1 MIDLSPEMAVV
12 VLFGL
17 VVIGVLLGFPLA
29 FVLGGVTVTVGLLLF
44 GVDATA
50 WIAYSRIFKI
60 MTNYILLAV
69 PGFIFMGVM
78 LGNSG
83 LTEKMFS
90 SLYVW
95 LGGLRGGLAIVTVIT
110 GTILAATVGII
121 GASVTAL
128 AIIALPEMIKR
139 GYSKSLASG
148 AVCAGGSLGI
158 LIPPS
163 IMLVV
168 YGPMAVISVG
178 KLFFAAFLPGFLLS
192 ALYIGYIAVYSFT
205 RPNVAPAM
213 PPEERAV
220 PLLKKIIDLLTALV
234 PPAALIMAVLGSIF
248 MGVATP
254 TEAAGVGAVAATLLA
269 VANRRFNLSVLKE
282 VSRQTLIISAMVMA
296 IGATAYAFVGIFI
309 RAGGEEAV
317 TQIIMGAPG
326 GKWGVFAMIMF
337 MVFLLGYFID
347 WLGILFI
354 VVPIITPIGL
364 ALGFDKLWFAM
375 MICVNLQTSFM
386 TPPFAYAIFYLRGA
400 ADPSLGVT
408 TGDIIRGVIPFVI
421 LVLVGLGLLIAF
433 PQIILWLPGQMI
445 TGFR

>member
-139 GYSKSLASG
+139 GYSKSLAAGS
-148 AVCAGGSLGI
+148 VCAGGSLGI

-192 ALYIGYIAVYSFT
+192 ALYMAYITVYSFT

-213 PPEERAV
+213 PPEDRAV
-220 PLLKKIIDLLTALV
+220 PWLKKIIDLLTALV

-269 VANRRFNLSVLKE
+269 VANRRFNRSVLKE
-282 VSRQTLIISAMVMA
+282 TARQTLIISAMVMA

-354 VVPIITPIGL
+354 VVPIITPIGKE
-364 ALGFDKLWFAM
+364 LGFDPLWFAM

>member
-17 VVIGVLLGFPLA
+17 IVIGVLFGFPLA

-50 WIAYSRIFKI
+50 WIVYSRVYKI
-60 MTNYILLAV
+60 ITNYVLLAV
-69 PGFIFMGVM
+69 PGFVFMGVM
-78 LGNSG
+78 LGYSG
-83 LTEKMFS
+83 LTERMFS
-90 SLYVW
+90 SLHVW
-95 LGGLRGGLAIVTVIT
+95 LGGLRGGLAVVTVLT

-128 AIIALPEMIKR
+128 AIIALPEMVKR
-139 GYSKSLASG
+139 GYSKSLAAG
-148 AVCAGGSLGI
+148 AVCAGGTLGI

-168 YGPMAVISVG
+168 YGPMAMISVG
-178 KLFFAAFLPGFLLS
+178 KLFFAAFLPGFMLS
-192 ALYIGYIAVYSFT
+192 AMYCIYIAVHSFIK
-205 RPNVAPAM
+205 PEIGPAV
-213 PPEERAV
+213 PVEERAV
-220 PLLKKIIDLLTALV
+220 PLLKKISGLLTALV

-269 VANRRFNLSVLKE
+269 VANRRFNFSMLKE
-282 VSRQTLIISAMVMA
+282 TARQTLIISAMVLA

-309 RAGGEEAV
+309 RAGGAEAA

-326 GKWGVFAMIMF
+326 GKWGIFAAIMF
-337 MVFLLGYFID
+337 VVFILGYFID

-354 VVPIITPIGL
+354 IVPIITPIGA
-364 ALGFDKLWFAM
+364 ALGFDELWFAM
-375 MICVNLQTSFM
+375 MICVNLQTSFL

-408 TGDIIRGVIPFVI
+408 TGDIIRGVIPFVLLI
-421 LVLVGLGLLIAF
+421 VVGLGLLIAF
-433 PQIILWLPGQMI
+433 PQIILWLPGLMI
-445 TGFR
+445 TGF

>member
-12 VLFGL
+12 VFFGL
-17 VVIGVLLGFPLA
+17 VVIGVMLGFPLA

-83 LTEKMFS
+83 LTERMFS

-139 GYSKSLASG
+139 GYSKSLAAGS
-148 AVCAGGSLGI
+148 VCAGGTLGI

-192 ALYIGYIAVYSFT
+192 ALYIAYIAVYSFT
-205 RPNVAPAM
+205 RPNVAPALA
-213 PPEERAV
+213 PEERAV

-282 VSRQTLIISAMVMA
+282 TARQTLIISAMVLA
-296 IGATAYAFVGIFI
+296 IGATAYAFVGVFI

-326 GKWGVFAMIMF
+326 GKWGVFAIIMF
-337 MVFLLGYFID
+337 IVFLLGYFID
-347 WLGILFI
+347 WMGILFI
-354 VVPIITPIGL
+354 VVPIITPIGD

-375 MICVNLQTSFM
+375 MICVNLQTSFL

-408 TGDIIRGVIPFVI
+408 TGDIIRGVFPFVFLI
-421 LVLVGLGLLIAF
+421 LIALGLLIAF

-445 TGFR
+445 RGF

>member
-17 VVIGVLLGFPLA
+17 VVIGVMLGFPLA
-29 FVLGGVTVTVGLLLF
+29 FVLGGVTVTMGFLLF

-50 WIAYSRIFKI
+50 WIAYSRIYKI
-60 MTNYILLAV
+60 ITNYILLAV
-69 PGFIFMGVM
+69 PGFVFMGVM
-78 LGNSG
+78 LGYSG
-83 LTEKMFS
+83 LTERMFS

-95 LGGLRGGLAIVTVIT
+95 LGGLRGGLAIVTVLT

-128 AIIALPEMIKR
+128 AIIALPEMVKR
-139 GYSKSLASG
+139 GYSKTLASG
-148 AVCAGGSLGI
+148 AVCAGGTLGI

-178 KLFFAAFLPGFLLS
+178 KLFFAAFLPGLLLS
-192 ALYIGYIAVYSFT
+192 ALYIGYIAVHSFM
-205 RPNVAPAM
+205 RPEIAPAVA
-213 PPEERAV
+213 PEERAV
-220 PLLKKIIDLLTALV
+220 PLLKKITDLLIALV

-269 VANRRFNLSVLKE
+269 VANRRFNLDVLKE
-282 VSRQTLIISAMVMA
+282 TARQTLIISAMVLA
-296 IGATAYAFVGIFI
+296 IGATAYAFVGVFI
-309 RAGGEEAV
+309 RAGGEQAV
-317 TQIIMGAPG
+317 TEIVMGAPG
-326 GKWGVFAMIMF
+326 GKWGVFAIIMF
-337 MVFLLGYFID
+337 IVFLLGYFID

-354 VVPIITPIGL
+354 VVPIITPIGD

-408 TGDIIRGVIPFVI
+408 TGDIIRGVVPFVI
-421 LVLVGLGLLIAF
+421 LIVVALGLLVAF
-433 PQIILWLPGQMI
+433 PQIILWLPSQMI
-445 TGFR
+445 VGFK